1 MIDLIIS
8 DLTRSKALLTGFSR
22 SAPNI
27 IDEYVA
33 SLYLAYAYA
42 LKGDHANASS
52 AAKFVIDNSGKSV
65 QSITEIVSGMNDVN
79 RLAGNVLWGTDLT
92 VDNGLNLRSWY
103 GQCDIFTYS
112 YAWAGD
118 PKIADVSLFDQIA
131 ADDVRKTWF
140 RPSGFYI
147 YTPHYKFYHEDRRI
161 GGQRNITADYIY
173 NRVEE
178 AYLLHAEAEA
188 ALGNDAAARQS
199 LKAILDH
206 RIPDTSY
213 LDALSGADLQDEV
226 YLQTRIELWGEGK
239 SYLAMKRLRKTITRG
254 SNWLDYAGQSF
265 DYNDERLTFEIPEIE
280 IRNNPNI
287 SEQNP

>member
-1 MIDLIIS
+1 MSAKKGMSAEDLKKAMVAKR
-8 DLTRSKALLTGFSR
+8 DLEALHRHL
-22 SAPNI
+22 
-27 IDEYVA
+27 EYVEQDIRRA
-33 SLYLAYAYA
+33 EAELHELQQKKQVA
-42 LKGDHANASS
+42 L
-52 AAKFVIDNSGKSV
+52 
-65 QSITEIVSGMNDVN
+65 Q
-79 RLAGNVLWGTDLT
+79 
-92 VDNGLNLRSWY
+92 
-103 GQCDIFTYS
+103 
-112 YAWAGD
+112 
-118 PKIADVSLFDQIA
+118 
-131 ADDVRKTWF
+131 
-140 RPSGFYI
+140 
-147 YTPHYKFYHEDRRI
+147 RI
-161 GGQRNITADYIY
+161 
-173 NRVEE
+173 
-178 AYLLHAEAEA
+178 AEAEA

>member
-1 MIDLIIS
+1 MLLEAQMQIRKLLRLNRVLVNHLVQEHMLIFYLLNLFANDFDSADLVLPIYTNSTSENQPKSSVADVIDLIIS

-92 VDNGLNLRSWY
+92 VDNGLGLRSWY
-103 GQCDIFTYS
+103 GQCDIFSYS

-147 YTPHYKFYHEDRRI
+147 YTPHYKF
-161 GGQRNITADYIY
+161 ITKT
-173 NRVEE
+173 VE
-178 AYLLHAEAEA
+178 
-188 ALGNDAAARQS
+188 
-199 LKAILDH
+199 
-206 RIPDTSY
+206 
-213 LDALSGADLQDEV
+213 
-226 YLQTRIELWGEGK
+226 
-239 SYLAMKRLRKTITRG
+239 
-254 SNWLDYAGQSF
+254 
-265 DYNDERLTFEIPEIE
+265 
-280 IRNNPNI
+280 
-287 SEQNP
+287 